1 MVDVYSFSMVLWHV
15 LTRQPPWAGL
25 TNSVFNAKELTETYR
40 PPIPAWSPEPYKNLI
55 EACWEANAYKRP
67 TFQAILVT
75 LEKEILPVPP
85 VFPPESK

>member
-1 MVDVYSFSMVLWHV
+1 LLGV
-15 LTRQPPWAGL
+15 AGRV
-25 TNSVFNAKELTETYR
+25 SDFIPSQELTETYR
-40 PPIPAWSPEPYKNLI
+40 PPIPAWAPEPYKNLI

-75 LEKEILPVPP
+75 LEKEILPVAP